1 MDTTTDTTDTSVDAL
16 GEIMMIQGTMQR
28 QFMRVMLRR
37 LASDVPAFQAEMFLA
52 ELQFLKESLESGKDK
67 SALHAFALKE
77 WERLSDMALEAIAST
92 RARQEKH

>member
-1 MDTTTDTTDTSVDAL
+1 MDTTTDTNVDAL

-37 LASDVPAFQAEMFLA
+37 LASDLPAFQAEMFLA

-67 SALHAFALKE
+67 SALHSFALKE
-77 WERLSDMALEAIAST
+77 WERLSDMALEAVAST